1 MNMLFTFCCALS
13 VGVVGGFCA
22 GAIKMRARTRSG
34 GRFRYSEER
43 IRKATAFRKRLSRVL
58 EFVTMLMLALGLI
71 WCVYYLVLGAVD
83 AGQAEYATAM
93 SQLIVS
99 VLTIVSIIFAF
110 FEFLRA
116 SSQSAASEQKASA
129 EGENDHE
136 RDR

>member
-1 MNMLFTFCCALS
+1 MLYTLCCALS
-13 VGVVGGFCA
+13 LGVVAGFCA
-22 GAIKMRARTRSG
+22 GALKMRLRMRSG
-34 GRFRYSEER
+34 GRLGYNEER
-43 IRKATAFRKRLSRVL
+43 VRKAVAFRKRLSRVL

-83 AGQAEYATAM
+83 ASQAEYATAM

-116 SSQSAASEQKASA
+116 ASA
-129 EGENDHE
+129 GQAQGRLSEEATDSV

>member
-1 MNMLFTFCCALS
+1 MSMLFTLCCALS
-13 VGVVGGFCA
+13 VGLIGGFCA
-22 GAIKMRARTRSG
+22 GALKMRSRARSG
-34 GRFRYSEER
+34 ERFRYSEER
-43 IRKATAFRKRLSRVL
+43 VRKAVAFRKRVSAVL
-58 EFVTMLMLALGLI
+58 EFVTMMMLALGLI
-71 WCVYYLVLGAVD
+71 WCVYYLALGVVD

-116 SSQSAASEQKASA
+116 SSQNEARERQRA